1 MLYRYKEPVYKE
13 KKTDYMKI
21 YDFLDWYN
29 LYEESIFK
37 IKEINK
43 FI

>member
-1 MLYRYKEPVYKE
+1 
-13 KKTDYMKI
+13 MKI

-43 FI
+43 FIWWDEIKFNIILEFKNNI